1 MDHVAT
7 RGIGPAT
14 YARIARDQF
23 DYYIGQARHLEDPSD
38 WPAFR
43 RVLQAALVAAW
54 GLDGVRTDLDPADEA
69 RRRDLRMAAVDELI
83 HRARECA
90 DPAAAWNDFTA
101 ALWSHRRMLEPG
113 G

>member
-7 RGIGPAT
+7 RGIGPDA

-23 DYYIGQARHLEDPSD
+23 DYYIGQARHLADPSD

-43 RVLQAALVAAW
+43 QVLHAALVAAW
-54 GLDGVRTDLDPADEA
+54 GLEGVRTDRDPADEA
-69 RRRDLRMAAVDELI
+69 RRRDLRLDAVHELI
-83 HRARECA
+83 DRARGCA
-90 DPAAAWNDFTA
+90 DPATGWHDFTA
-101 ALWSHRRMLEPG
+101 ALWSHRRMLGSG